1 MTEYE
6 LIDVLNSTKANAW
19 TVSQYALTIITG
31 YLLIAHF
38 IGKQLSSFQALF
50 VSVVFLV
57 MHAMNVISLIE
68 ISRKV
73 QLLGIELADT
83 GSPLASVAIIRAAD
97 SGNVIP
103 WPPYLAGGL
112 MAFGCLYFMWQVRH
126 PKET

>member
-6 LIDVLNSTKANAW
+6 LIDALNSTMANAW
-19 TVSQYALTIITG
+19 TVSQYGLTIVTG

-38 IGKQLSSFQALF
+38 IGRHLTKFQVLF
-50 VSVVFLV
+50 VSLVFVV
-57 MHAMNVISLIE
+57 MHALNIMALVG

-73 QLLGIELADT
+73 QLLQIELEEI
-83 GSPLASVAIIRAAD
+83 GSVMAVLSAISVSN
-97 SGNVIP
+97 SGSVIP

-126 PKET
+126 PKG